1 VARVAAPR
9 PAAVGV
15 LLVLLALLAA
25 CGGSDPEP
33 RQPGDDVSLA
43 ATIVQLR
50 RDQVL
55 QRVEVALENTGR
67 SDVVVERLRLT
78 VKGFAPAPAVPKDSP
93 IPAGQVVNLPWT
105 YGTPRCGPD
114 GAPDVGRPTVTVQVR
129 AGAGQE
135 PRTVRLGADDEA
147 GLMRAIAVRAC
158 RVQQVS
164 REVELA
170 FGPDW
175 RLERGD
181 GGQDSLHGTLEAR
194 LLVDEPRDVTQVAG
208 AIMYGLQPDDSA
220 GSVPDPLARLTLADP
235 SASIPVRAYAAR
247 CDPHTIGEIKKPYE
261 FLVWVAVPGE
271 EPFAVTPQVGD
282 ATKVALRKVCAF

>member
-1 VARVAAPR
+1 
-9 PAAVGV
+9 
-15 LLVLLALLAA
+15 
-25 CGGSDPEP
+25 
-33 RQPGDDVSLA
+33 
-43 ATIVQLR
+43 
-50 RDQVL
+50 
-55 QRVEVALENTGR
+55 
-67 SDVVVERLRLT
+67 
-78 VKGFAPAPAVPKDSP
+78 
-93 IPAGQVVNLPWT
+93 
-105 YGTPRCGPD
+105 
-114 GAPDVGRPTVTVQVR
+114 
-129 AGAGQE
+129 
-135 PRTVRLGADDEA
+135 VRLAADDEA
-147 GLMRAIAVRAC
+147 GLLRAIAVRAC
-158 RVQQVS
+158 RVEQVS

-220 GSVPDPLARLTLADP
+220 GPVPDPLAELTPADP
-235 SASIPVRAYAAR
+235 TGSIPVRAYAAR
-247 CDPHTIGEIKKPYE
+247 CDGHTIGEIKKPYE